1 MKNVK
6 PHKRKM
12 KKNFFYPLKL
22 VNVPVAKACV
32 MNVCAS
38 YLRLFVDI

>member
-12 KKNFFYPLKL
+12 KKFFSSKKL